1 MIGKMLG
8 KILRDWPWKLLSL
21 GAAVLIWAAVS
32 SEPEMATI
40 LRVPVEYKDG
50 PANLEISSD
59 IASTVRLELTG
70 NSGRLK
76 DFSTTPSPVVLDFGN
91 VRVPGERT
99 FNIDASAVRLPQG
112 VQLIRSVPAQLR
124 FVFEPLETRSVPVQI
139 QWLGSLA
146 GGRQI
151 AHVELVPPTLEVT
164 GPLSRV
170 SLVRSVS
177 TDPVNLS
184 NMVSGQ
190 TVATS
195 PFIAEPQ
202 VRFRNFQ
209 AVHVTVILKN

>member
-124 FVFEPLETRSVPVQI
+124 FVFEPLFIDRFLSSGWKSVADRSPHTWNFGPHPRSDRTI
-139 QWLGSLA
+139 QA
-146 GGRQI
+146 
-151 AHVELVPPTLEVT
+151 A
-164 GPLSRV
+164 
-170 SLVRSVS
+170 
-177 TDPVNLS
+177 
-184 NMVSGQ
+184 
-190 TVATS
+190 
-195 PFIAEPQ
+195 
-202 VRFRNFQ
+202 
-209 AVHVTVILKN
+209 